1 MLNVLSADEQFLAI
15 INRSVDNRMIFYF
28 IVSIEYFTLNKQDT
42 QKNHDKGLFI
52 YYVISDGG
60 GLPDLLPPNCIT

>member
-28 IVSIEYFTLNKQDT
+28 IVSIDYFTLNKQDT
-42 QKNHDKGLFI
+42 QNNHDN
-52 YYVISDGG
+52 DDNDDD
-60 GLPDLLPPNCIT
+60 DLI

>member
-28 IVSIEYFTLNKQDT
+28 IVSIDYFTLNKQDT
-42 QKNHDKGLFI
+42 QKNHDNDDDDDDDDDD
-52 YYVISDGG
+52 DGDDEAG
-60 GLPDLLPPNCIT
+60 R